1 MTPEII
7 LSVNTYSMFQ
17 KISSLS
23 VFVKDLFFSIKK
35 KKKRSVIITIFALWT
50 TFEIVNQWKNP

>member
-35 KKKRSVIITIFALWT
+35 KKSVIITIFALWT

>member
-1 MTPEII
+1 MRMTPEII

-35 KKKRSVIITIFALWT
+35 KKKEV
-50 TFEIVNQWKNP
+50 